1 MTHSVERRDTD
12 RNARKV
18 EFPQDRR
25 MRAPKDAERV
35 AVLVAEGRSDAEIA
49 ALLGR
54 STAAVQKQR
63 QRLGITCAAVRTRWS
78 PERVDEV
85 VSLLM
90 EERSVEQIDDRL
102 GLKPGSTRRWLNR
115 LGVKTL
121 TTSGEFIARRLLE
134 ADQSE
139 RLGQD
144 EGHRRKT
151 WSHKDVSALKGLASQ
166 GISDRE
172 IGGQLG
178 RSPEAVAQKRRQ
190 LKLLLGGRGR
200 TLVTN

>member
-1 MTHSVERRDTD
+1 
-12 RNARKV
+12 
-18 EFPQDRR
+18 

-35 AVLVAEGRSDAEIA
+35 AVLVAEGRTDAEIA
-49 ALLGR
+49 TLLGR

-90 EERSVEQIDDRL
+90 KGRSVEQIDDRL
-102 GLKPGSTRRWLNR
+102 GLKPGSTRRRLNR

-121 TTSGEFIARRLLE
+121 TRASDSIARRLLE